1 MLFQNVVYNIAQNNP
16 NIYFLFA
23 NFYKFCQDL
32 PNIIFLPMITNLYEK
47 VEFINTCD
55 AMLWARQRG
64 ETFGSAIAE
73 FSTLNKPIIALDVKT

>member
-1 MLFQNVVYNIAQNNP
+1 MSNIAQNNP

-32 PNIIFLPMITNLYEK
+32 PNIIFLPMITNLQEK

-55 AMLWARQRG
+55 AMLWARLDG
-64 ETFGSAIAE
+64 EVMSMSMGE
-73 FSTLNKPIIALDVKT
+73 FSTLNKTNE